1 LICSKGQAQRGWIVF
16 EFDEADEDGSMNIV
30 VQKYG
35 GTSVGDIEKIK
46 RVANRILKME
56 ATGAQMVVVV
66 SAMGHTTDHLVE
78 MAKAITSRPS
88 RREMDML
95 LSTGEQV
102 SIALLSMA
110 IEEQGGQAISMTG
123 LQSGIV
129 TDSNHSRAKIQQ
141 IKAQRV
147 LKQLRAGKV
156 VIVAG
161 FQGVSGSNE
170 ITTLGRGG
178 SDTTAA
184 ALAVA
189 LKAQR
194 CEIYTDVDGVYT
206 TDPNLVAD
214 ARKLDYISY
223 EEMVELAGAGAQ
235 VLHPRSVEIA
245 MKFGVPVYV
254 LPSYSEAP
262 GTIVMEGK
270 KLEQVVITGV
280 TGNNNIAKLAIRAVP
295 DQPGVAA
302 QIFSALGEK
311 GINIRL
317 IIQSVA
323 AEGHNDISL
332 VVNRDMA
339 QSALEVLEKQKK
351 RLKAKD
357 IICHDGLAEVSI
369 VGSGIASTPGVAAR
383 MFRTLA
389 RLKINI
395 DSISSSEVR
404 VVCIIEEKHLK
415 EAIKALHQEFKLEK
429 VSRGLARKS

>member
-1 LICSKGQAQRGWIVF
+1 
-16 EFDEADEDGSMNIV
+16 MNIV

-46 RVANRILKME
+46 RVARRILKME
-56 ATGAQMVVVV
+56 ATGARMVVVV
-66 SAMGHTTDHLVE
+66 SAMGHTTDHLVD
-78 MAKAITSRPS
+78 MAKAITSKPS

-110 IEEQGGQAISMTG
+110 IEEQGGKAISMTG

-129 TDSNHSRAKIQQ
+129 TDSNYSRAKIQK
-141 IKAQRV
+141 IHAGSI
-147 LKQLRAGKV
+147 LKHLKDGKV

-161 FQGVSGSNE
+161 FQGVSGDNE

-178 SDTTAA
+178 SDTTAS

-189 LKAQR
+189 LKAHH

-206 TDPNLVAD
+206 TDPKLVPRAK
-214 ARKLDYISY
+214 KLDYISY
-223 EEMVELAGAGAQ
+223 QEMVELAGAGAQ

-245 MKFGVPVYV
+245 MKYGVPVYV
-254 LPSYSEAP
+254 LPSYSESA
-262 GTIVMEGK
+262 GTIVMEGE

-280 TGNNNIAKLAIRAVP
+280 TGNKNISKLAIREVP
-295 DQPGVAA
+295 DHPGVAA
-302 QIFSALGEK
+302 QVFTALGEK

-323 AEGHNDISL
+323 AAGHNDISL

-339 QSALEVLEKQKK
+339 HSALEVLEKQKK
-351 RLKAKD
+351 NLKAKE
-357 IICHDGLAEVSI
+357 IVCHQRLAEVSI

-395 DSISSSEVR
+395 DLISSSEVR
-404 VVCIIEEKHLK
+404 IACIIDEKHLN
-415 EAIKALHQEFKLEK
+415 EAIKALHREFKLEK
-429 VSRGLARKS
+429 VSRGLAKK

>member
-1 LICSKGQAQRGWIVF
+1 MIWSKGPEQSGWIVF
-16 EFDEADEDGSMNIV
+16 EFDEADEDGTMNIV

-46 RVANRILKME
+46 RVANRILMME
-56 ATGAQMVVVV
+56 STGARMVVVV

-110 IEEQGGQAISMTG
+110 IEELGGKAISMTG

-141 IKAQRV
+141 IKTQRV
-147 LKQLRAGKV
+147 LKQLKAGKV

-206 TDPNLVAD
+206 ADPNLVAD
-214 ARKLDYISY
+214 AQKLDYISY

-280 TGNNNIAKLAIRAVP
+280 TGNKNIAKLAIRAVP

-339 QSALEVLEKQKK
+339 QSALEVLERQKK

-404 VVCIIEEKHLK
+404 VVCIIEENHLK

-429 VSRGLARKS
+429 VSRGLVRKP

>member
-1 LICSKGQAQRGWIVF
+1 
-16 EFDEADEDGSMNIV
+16 MNIV

-46 RVANRILKME
+46 RVAGRILRME
-56 ATGAQMVVVV
+56 TSGTRMVVVV

-78 MAKAITSRPS
+78 MARAITHKPS

-110 IEEQGGQAISMTG
+110 IEEQGGKAISMTG

-129 TDSNHSRAKIQQ
+129 TDSNYSRAKIQK
-141 IKAQRV
+141 IHAGRILEHLKAER
-147 LKQLRAGKV
+147 V

-161 FQGVSGSNE
+161 FQGVSEGFE

-178 SDTTAA
+178 SDTTAS

-189 LKAQR
+189 LKANR
-194 CEIYTDVDGVYT
+194 CEIYTDVNGVFT
-206 TDPNLVAD
+206 ADPNLVPA
-214 ARKLDYISY
+214 ARRLDYISY

-245 MKFGVPVYV
+245 MRYGVPVHV
-254 LPSYSEAP
+254 LPSYSEET

-280 TGNNNIAKLAIRAVP
+280 TGNKNIAKLAIRRVP

-302 QIFSALGEK
+302 QVFSALGEK

-323 AEGHNDISL
+323 EEGHNDISL

-339 QSALEVLEKQKK
+339 HQALEVLEKQKK

-357 IICHDGLAEVSI
+357 IVSHGGLSEVSI

-389 RLKINI
+389 KLQINI
-395 DSISSSEVR
+395 DLISSSEVR
-404 VVCIIEEKHLK
+404 VACIIDEKRLN

-429 VSRGLARKS
+429 LQRGLARVKRFL

>member
-1 LICSKGQAQRGWIVF
+1 
-16 EFDEADEDGSMNIV
+16 M
-30 VQKYG
+30 
-35 GTSVGDIEKIK
+35 
-46 RVANRILKME
+46 RVAGRILRME
-56 ATGAQMVVVV
+56 ASGARMVVVV

-78 MAKAITSRPS
+78 MARSITHKPS

-110 IEEQGGQAISMTG
+110 IEEQGGKAISMTG

-129 TDSNHSRAKIQQ
+129 TDSNYSRAKIQK
-141 IKAQRV
+141 IHTGRILEHLKADR
-147 LKQLRAGKV
+147 V

-161 FQGVSGSNE
+161 FQGVSAGFE

-178 SDTTAA
+178 SDTTAS

-189 LKAQR
+189 LKAKR
-194 CEIYTDVDGVYT
+194 CEIYTDVNGVYT
-206 TDPNLVAD
+206 TDPNLVSA
-214 ARKLDYISY
+214 ARKLEYISY

-245 MKFGVPVYV
+245 MKYGVPVHV
-254 LPSYSEAP
+254 LPSYSEES

-280 TGNNNIAKLAIRAVP
+280 TGNKNIAKLAIRRVP

-323 AEGHNDISL
+323 EDGHNDISL

-339 QSALEVLEKQKK
+339 HQALEVLEKQKK

-357 IICHDGLAEVSI
+357 IVSHGGLAEVSI

-383 MFRTLA
+383 MFRALA
-389 RLKINI
+389 KLKINI
-395 DSISSSEVR
+395 DLISSSEVR
-404 VVCIIEEKHLK
+404 VACIIDEERLND
-415 EAIKALHQEFKLEK
+415 AIKALHQQFKLEK
-429 VSRGLARKS
+429 LQRGLARAR

>member
-1 LICSKGQAQRGWIVF
+1 
-16 EFDEADEDGSMNIV
+16 MNVV

-35 GTSVGDIEKIK
+35 GTSVGDIDKIK
-46 RVANRILKME
+46 RVAARILKTKE
-56 ATGAQMVVVV
+56 SGAKMVVVV
-66 SAMGHTTDHLVE
+66 SAMGHSTDHLVDL
-78 MAKAITSRPS
+78 ARQITTKPS

-110 IEEQGGQAISMTG
+110 IQELGAEAISMTG
-123 LQSGIV
+123 LQSGII
-129 TDSNHSRAKIQQ
+129 TDSNYSRAKIQKIQ
-141 IKAQRV
+141 TSSLTKNLKAGR
-147 LKQLRAGKV
+147 V

-161 FQGVSGSNE
+161 FQGVSDGYE

-178 SDTTAA
+178 SDTTAS

-189 LKAQR
+189 LKARR

-206 TDPNLVAD
+206 ADPNLVPG

-245 MKFGVPVYV
+245 MRYRVPVHV
-254 LPSYSEAP
+254 LPSYAESD

-280 TGNNNIAKLAIRAVP
+280 TGNKNIAKVAIRGVP

-302 QIFSALGEK
+302 QIFSALGER

-323 AEGHNDISL
+323 AGGANDISL
-332 VVNRDMA
+332 VVNRDA
-339 QSALEVLEKQKK
+339 VQSAIEVLEQQKK
-351 RLKAKD
+351 NLKARE
-357 IICHDGLAEVSI
+357 IVSHQRLAEVSI

-389 RLKINI
+389 KQKINI
-395 DSISSSEVR
+395 DLISSSEVR
-404 VVCIIEEKHLK
+404 IACIIDEKHLTD
-415 EAIKALHQEFKLEK
+415 AIRGLHEEFKLEK
-429 VSRGLARKS
+429 LQRGLAARK